1 MKKTFLE
8 NLKKALRPLPKAE
21 REEILAFYQERF
33 VTGAD
38 EGLTEAE
45 IIDQLETPEAIAA
58 NVLEEYGLT
67 AKKTVDAP
75 MSGVG
80 LILMNLFFT
89 WWFLFMMGTISFSMI
104 GAGAVSFGSVLL
116 SFSSVSSLAG
126 TLYTLAQLG
135 VTMTIIFLG
144 FLAFEGLMRFVAW
157 LVNQHFVVFGN
168 TQPESLKNLW
178 HNLTPSTWFERFPLT
193 RRVSQLVLGVGLLF
207 ILVGTGG
214 ALVLASDFTPDTFIE
229 IDESYEIPEGPMS
242 IRASLDD
249 GRFIVERYDG
259 DTIQIVGQVRD
270 NQTFKHQLDQSF
282 PNDPQDPSRLIIS
295 LESPRFATNINLPFF
310 GATSRPQL
318 TVFIPKGV
326 ALEDVMVRSK
336 NGLVLLEGIEA
347 LNVDVETSN
356 GSITLVDTFVEESI
370 LLSSSNATLTLNR
383 VEAGQK
389 IDMTT
394 SNGRINVRDVFAQ
407 EHRYETSNGR
417 VEVMNVNA
425 PDNGGTTMTVRSSN
439 GNLTLN
445 NVYVYTVHLRTTN
458 GSIEYDNADRSFFLD
473 FVEAITTNGTT
484 NVNVPRR

>member
-33 VTGAD
+33 TTGAD

-45 IIDQLETPEAIAA
+45 IIAQLETPEAIAA

-67 AKKTVDAP
+67 AKKTVDGP

-89 WWFLFMMGTISFSMI
+89 WWFLLMMGTISFSMI
-104 GAGAVSFGSVLL
+104 GAGTVSFGSVLL
-116 SFSSVSSLAG
+116 SFSRVSSLAG

-168 TQPESLKNLW
+168 NQPESLKRLW
-178 HNLTPSTWFERFPLT
+178 HNLTPSTWLERFPVT
-193 RRVSQLVLGVGLLF
+193 RRVSQLVLGLGLLF

-214 ALVLASDFTPDTFIE
+214 ALVVASDFTPETFIE
-229 IDESYEIPEGPMS
+229 IDESYDIPEGPVGL
-242 IRASLDD
+242 RASLDD

-259 DTIQIVGQVRD
+259 DTIQIVGQIRD
-270 NQTFKHQLDQSF
+270 NQTFNHQLDQSF
-282 PNDPQDPSRLIIS
+282 PNDPQDRGRLIIS
-295 LESPRFATNINLPFF
+295 LDSPRFVTNINLPFF
-310 GATSRPQL
+310 GVTTRPEIKVL
-318 TVFIPKGV
+318 LPETVV
-326 ALEDVMVRSK
+326 LEEVMVRSQ
-336 NGLVLLEGIEA
+336 NGLVLLEGIDA
-347 LNVDVETSN
+347 VDVDVETSN
-356 GSITLVDTFVEESI
+356 GSITLVDTTVEQSI

-389 IDMTT
+389 IEMKT
-394 SNGRINVRDVFAQ
+394 SNGRLNVRDVFAQ

-417 VEVMNVNA
+417 VEVTNVNA
-425 PDNGGTTMTVRSSN
+425 PEHGGTTMTVRSSN
-439 GNLTLN
+439 GNLVLN
-445 NVYVYTVHLRTTN
+445 NVYVYTVHLRTSN
-458 GSIEYDNADRSFFLD
+458 GSIEYDNEDRSFFLD